1 MTTSEHVS
9 TVVGLANVPPEIR
22 VLDTFASPDYVDLY
36 TARTSRAGEKSP
48 EEWARAIIEESPIG
62 RHSARRLWRALGLR
76 LAPPDTPGYVQGWK
90 IAAAGDDWI
99 RIETGSWYMS
109 GHAVCRV
116 EEDAVSIALFLRYD
130 RPIAALV
137 WALVGI
143 GHRRAVPVMFHQ
155 ALSAGRARAEVA

>member
-9 TVVGLANVPPEIR
+9 TAVGLANVPPWIR
-22 VLDTFASPDYVDLY
+22 ALDTFARPDYVDVY
-36 TARTSRAGEKSP
+36 TARTSRARDRSP
-48 EEWARAIIEESPIG
+48 EDWGRAILEESPIG

-76 LAPPDTPGYVQGWK
+76 LGPPNTPGYVQGWK
-90 IAAAGDDWI
+90 IAARGDDWI
-99 RIETGSWYMS
+99 RIETASWYMT

-116 EEDAVSIALFLRYD
+116 EDDAVSIALFLRYD

-137 WALVGI
+137 WAVVGI

-155 ALSAGRARAEVA
+155 ALSAGRTRAEVA